1 MDQVMRQ
8 SQHLLDDYL
17 RVDPAVILAAPDR
30 LRVQRTFAKTGGL
43 HAAGL
48 LGADGEMR
56 CVREDV
62 GRHNAV
68 DKVIGRALRE
78 RGLPLSDTVLVVS
91 GRASYELTQKA
102 VLAGIPML
110 VAVSAPSS
118 LAVELADRAAL
129 TLVGFVRGETTNVY
143 THPRRIAAAPAA
155 AAPWGGLVATESR
168 WPRRQLTAPTVKV
181 RLRPSEG

>member
-1 MDQVMRQ
+1 MRQ

-68 DKVIGRALRE
+68 DKVIGRAFAHQFEKSRMPYFANSE
-78 RGLPLSDTVLVVS
+78 PFDSIFRGDW
-91 GRASYELTQKA
+91 
-102 VLAGIPML
+102 
-110 VAVSAPSS
+110 
-118 LAVELADRAAL
+118 
-129 TLVGFVRGETTNVY
+129 VG
-143 THPRRIAAAPAA
+143 
-155 AAPWGGLVATESR
+155 
-168 WPRRQLTAPTVKV
+168 
-181 RLRPSEG
+181 

>member
-1 MDQVMRQ
+1 MRQ

-68 DKVIGRALRE
+68 DKVIG
-78 RGLPLSDTVLVVS
+78 GPC
-91 GRASYELTQKA
+91 
-102 VLAGIPML
+102 
-110 VAVSAPSS
+110 VSAGCRCPTPSWS
-118 LAVELADRAAL
+118 FRA
-129 TLVGFVRGETTNVY
+129 E
-143 THPRRIAAAPAA
+143 P
-155 AAPWGGLVATESR
+155 
-168 WPRRQLTAPTVKV
+168 PT
-181 RLRPSEG
+181 S